1 LKAIALFSG
10 GLDSTLAMKVIIN
23 QGIDVIA
30 LYVNIGFGSTKDRRE
45 HMESM
50 CRQVGAEFMEI
61 DIRQQFLRDIL
72 FSPKHGYGK
81 NFNPCID
88 CHANMFRIAKEM
100 MSELG
105 ASFIVSGEVAG
116 QRPMSQN
123 IRALK
128 TVEELA
134 ESDNLLV
141 RPLSAKL
148 LSPSQPELN
157 GWIDREKLLDI
168 SGRSREKQLKLA
180 DEFGLV
186 DFEPPAGGCLL
197 TEPYFAKKMRDFVKF
212 DKLEVDDIDSLKFGR
227 HFRLKDGAKLIIGRN
242 ADDNFGLQNVKSKKF
257 NTLEAVGVK
266 SPFSLISATASEDEL
281 QFALRTVLA
290 YTKADIESEYKILF
304 NGGEKEFIVKPCSSR
319 EESRKYSL

>member
-1 LKAIALFSG
+1 MKAIALFSG
-10 GLDSTLAMKVIIN
+10 GLDSTLAMKLVID

-30 LYVNIGFGSTKDRRE
+30 LYVNIGFGSTRDRRE
-45 HMESM
+45 HMVNM
-50 CRQVGAEFMEI
+50 CNQVGAEFLEI
-61 DIRQQFLRDIL
+61 DIREQFLRDIL

-88 CHANMFRIAKEM
+88 CHGNMFKIAKSM

-105 ASFIVSGEVAG
+105 ASFLISGEVAG

-123 IRALK
+123 IKALK
-128 TVEELA
+128 VVGDLA
-134 ESDNLLV
+134 DSENLLL

-148 LSPSQPELN
+148 LSISIPEER
-157 GWIDREKLLDI
+157 GWVNREKLLDI

-180 DEFGLV
+180 EEFGLV

-212 DKLEVDDIDSLKFGR
+212 DQLEVEDIDSLKFGR

-242 ADDNFGLQNVKSKKF
+242 LDDNSGLQSVKSSKF
-257 NTLEAVGVK
+257 SSLEAVGVK
-266 SPFSLISATASEDEL
+266 SPFALISSSASEDEL
-281 QFALRTVLA
+281 NFALQTLLS
-290 YTKADIESEYKILF
+290 YTKADIDQEYKILF
-304 NGGEKEFIVKPCSSR
+304 NGGEREYFAKPFKNRENPREFAI
-319 EESRKYSL
+319 